1 MSYSIH
7 ASDDVTALK
16 GKGLELLFAKGTTV
30 PIAAFSNG
38 NLICVGEQEIVG
50 PHNYLSLNPAIVARM
65 EAPTLVLKEAA

>member
-1 MSYSIH
+1 
-7 ASDDVTALK
+7 
-16 GKGLELLFAKGTTV
+16 LLFAKGTTV